1 LLVIVGRWYRLEVAT
16 QGEPVRRTAVEGI
29 IALIKL
35 WSGVQR
41 AHEDDGDE
49 DDHSASGEGTGDPD
63 MLHVKVRLTAL
74 ITDGASVTSGHDDF
88 GISVPR
94 YAPRHGLAVIW
105 HRYRRRRP
113 SRDPARETELLNRT
127 NRVGLPDIEAAINQM
142 LGRDPKQHRPPRLAW
157 RGLIDALA
165 GAGIVVTEQELIG
178 APLTLDLSP
187 DGRAQIAGTSG

>member
-1 LLVIVGRWYRLEVAT
+1 LGRWYRLEVAT
-16 QGEPVRRTAVEGI
+16 QGEAIRRTAVEGI

-41 AHEDDGDE
+41 AQEDDGDE

-74 ITDGASVTSGHDDF
+74 ITDGASVTSDHDDI
-88 GISVPR
+88 GISLPR
-94 YAPRHGLAVIW
+94 YAPRHSLGAIW
-105 HRYRRRRP
+105 HRSRRGRP
-113 SRDPARETELLNRT
+113 SRDPAKEIGLLSRT

-157 RGLIDALA
+157 RELIDALA

-178 APLTLDLSP
+178 APLTIDLSP
-187 DGRAQIAGTSG
+187 DARAQIADTSG